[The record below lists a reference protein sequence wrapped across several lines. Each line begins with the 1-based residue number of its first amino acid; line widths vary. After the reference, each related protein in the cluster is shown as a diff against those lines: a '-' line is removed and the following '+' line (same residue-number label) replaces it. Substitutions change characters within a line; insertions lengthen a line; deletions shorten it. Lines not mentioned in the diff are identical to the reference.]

1 MYYSFMVVLAL
12 ATLFTFINKRYLK
25 FQLTIGLMIL
35 GIAMSLV
42 IAATKYFAPEFVTN
56 IPHFVQDIN
65 FNKFLMNGILSF
77 LLFAGSIHID
87 MKELKAEK
95 ISVFMFALIGTLIST
110 FLIGTMMYYFF
121 NMLGLVQISYLYC
134 LLFGALISPTDP
146 IAVLAIFK
154 DYNVNKILTIKV
166 EGESLF
172 NDGIGIVI
180 FVTILNLI
188 QGSNAGFSVGDTMM
202 LFLREA
208 VGGIAFGLALGW
220 LAVKIIKSQKNDV
233 NNNIMVT
240 LVVVTGGYAIANW
253 LEVSGA
259 LSMVAAGL
267 FIGNYI
273 NNKANQKLKDFM
285 SNFWGIVDAVF
296 NSTLFVLMGLSILL
310 IDATVIDYRAAIV
323 IIVIGLISRYISV
336 AIPYAILDENRYN
349 FPFFNAKTVAVMT
362 WSGLRGALAFA
373 LALSVG
379 NTENGHFFI
388 FLTYCVVA
396 FSIIVQGLSIP
407 YLIKKWKI

>member
-1 MYYSFMVVLAL
+1 MITLAI

-25 FQLTIGLMIL
+25 LQLTIGLMIL
-35 GIAMSLV
+35 GIILSAV
-42 IAATKYFAPEFVTN
+42 ILIANYFAPNVIDAVPDFIHN
-56 IPHFVQDIN
+56 IN

-95 ISVFMFALIGTLIST
+95 LSVFMFALIGTLIST
-110 FLIGTMMYYFF
+110 IIIGTAMYYIF
-121 NMLGLVQISYLYC
+121 NLLGFAQISYLYC

-154 DYNVNKILTIKV
+154 DYHVNKTLTIKI

-180 FVTILNLI
+180 FVTVLNMI
-188 QGSNAGFSVGDTMM
+188 QGSNAGFSIGDTAL
-202 LFLREA
+202 LFMREA
-208 VGGIAFGLALGW
+208 VGGVSFGLLLGW
-220 LAVKIIKSQKNDV
+220 IAVRVIKSQKYDI
-233 NNNIMVT
+233 NNNIMMT
-240 LVVVTGGYAIANW
+240 LVVVTGGYAIANE

-267 FIGNYI
+267 YIGNYI
-273 NNKANQKLKDFM
+273 NNKAPEKLKTYM
-285 SNFWGIVDAVF
+285 NHFWGIVDSVF

-310 IDATVIDYRAAIV
+310 IDKDVIDYKSGIAI
-323 IIVIGLISRYISV
+323 IIIGLIARYISV
-336 AIPYAILDENRYN
+336 AIPFSMIDKEKYS
-349 FPFFNAKTVAVMT
+349 FPFFNAKTVGVMT

-373 LALSVG
+373 LALSIHD
-379 NTENGHFFI
+379 NPNGHYFI

-407 YLIKKWKI
+407 WLLKKWKI

>member
-1 MYYSFMVVLAL
+1 MIILAI

-35 GIAMSLV
+35 GIALSVIFVLANEYTPALV
-42 IAATKYFAPEFVTN
+42 ANV
-56 IPHFVQDIN
+56 PHFVKNIN
-65 FNKFLMNGILSF
+65 FNNFLMNGILSF
-77 LLFAGSIHID
+77 LLFAGSVHID

-95 ISVFMFALIGTLIST
+95 LSVFMFALVGTLIST
-110 FLIGTMMYYFF
+110 ILIGTGMYYVF
-121 NMLGLVQISYLYC
+121 NLFGLAKIPYLYC

-154 DYNVNKILTIKV
+154 DYNVNKTLTIKI

-172 NDGIGIVI
+172 NDGIGIVV
-180 FVTILNLI
+180 FVTVLNLI
-188 QGSNAGFSVGDTMM
+188 QGSDAGFSMGDTLL

-208 VGGIAFGLALGW
+208 VGGIAFGLAIGW
-220 LAVKIIKSQKNDV
+220 IAIKLIKSQKDDI

-240 LVVVTGGYAIANW
+240 LVVVTGGYAIANY

-273 NNKANQKLKDFM
+273 NNKAPQKLKNFM
-285 SNFWGIVDAVF
+285 SSFWGIVDAVF

-310 IDATVIDYRAAIV
+310 IDSEVIDYKSGIV
-323 IIVIGLISRYISV
+323 IIIIGLISRYISV
-336 AIPYAILDENRYN
+336 AIPYAMLDKRRYN
-349 FPFFNAKTVAVMT
+349 FPFFNAKTVGVMT

-373 LALSVG
+373 LALSIHDKP
-379 NTENGHFFI
+379 NGHFFI

-407 YLIKKWKI
+407 WLLKKWKI